1 MPAKITQPSRSLL
14 QGKKY
19 TPSAATDVR
28 KTWALARAQIK
39 AAAESSAQQKL
50 DLNPQAQ
57 A

>member
-1 MPAKITQPSRSLL
+1 MPAKITKPSRSLL

-39 AAAESSAQQKL
+39 AAAESAAQQKL

>member
-1 MPAKITQPSRSLL
+1 MPAKITQPSKSLL

-19 TPSAATDVR
+19 TSSAATDVR
-28 KTWALARAQIK
+28 ETWALARAQIK
-39 AAAESSAQQKL
+39 AAAESAAQQKL

>member
-19 TPSAATDVR
+19 TSSAATDVR

-39 AAAESSAQQKL
+39 AAAESAAQQKL
-50 DLNPQAQ
+50 GLNPQAQ